1 MIKATC
7 YILKYDIRNTIYDI
21 LIKKGDELMVNEKR
35 LIESF
40 MELVRIDSISR
51 EERNL
56 ADFLIEKLEDLGLE
70 VIVDQAGERV
80 KSNSGNIIARLKG
93 NIKKATPI
101 MFSAHMDTVVP
112 GKNINPLLKGEKIVS
127 SGKTILGADD
137 KAAIAALLE
146 ALHII
151 KENNILCGD
160 IEIVFSICE
169 EIGLKGAKNLD
180 ISSLN
185 AQMGFVLDSG
195 GQVGEIVNSAPSQN
209 SLEIIIHGK
218 SAHAG
223 SNPEEGINAIQVAG
237 FALSRIKLGR
247 IDEETTT
254 NIGIISGGKATN
266 IVPDEVTLKGEV
278 RSRNEKKLEKYT
290 EQLKKIIDDT
300 AQEFK
305 AKAEVKINKE
315 YYCYNLSSDD
325 LVVRIAMKAA
335 KDIGLEPLLHPSGGG
350 SDANVFN
357 KKNFPSVDLA
367 IGMEKVHTVDEYI
380 LIKNLKNT
388 AEYVLSIINTIASGE
403 NLNE

>member
-1 MIKATC
+1 MQYAIQYTKEE
-7 YILKYDIRNTIYDI
+7 
-21 LIKKGDELMVNEKR
+21 GDKLMVNEKR
-35 LIESF
+35 LVESF

-70 VIVDQAGERV
+70 VIVDQAGEKA
-80 KSNSGNIIARLKG
+80 KSNSGNMIARLKG

-112 GKNINPLLKGEKIVS
+112 GKNIEPVCEGDKILS

-151 KENNILCGD
+151 KENNIPCGD

-195 GQVGEIVNSAPSQN
+195 GQVGEIISSAPSQN
-209 SLEIIIHGK
+209 SLKIIIHGK

-237 FALSRIKLGR
+237 FALSRMKLGR

-266 IVPDEVTLKGEV
+266 IIPDEVTLEGEV
-278 RSRNEKKLEKYT
+278 RSRNEEKLEKYT
-290 EQLKKIIDDT
+290 KKLKQIAEDT

-305 AKAEVKINKE
+305 TKAEVKINRE
-315 YYCYNLSSDD
+315 YYCYNLSTDD
-325 LVVRIAMKAA
+325 RVVKIAMKAA
-335 KDIGLEPLLHPSGGG
+335 KDMGLEPLLHPSGGG

-357 KKNFPSVDLA
+357 KKGFPSVDLA
-367 IGMEKVHTVDEYI
+367 IGMEKVHTLEEYI
-380 LIKNLKNT
+380 LIKELKNT
-388 AEYVLSIINTIASGE
+388 AKYIISIINTVASGE

>member
-1 MIKATC
+1 
-7 YILKYDIRNTIYDI
+7 
-21 LIKKGDELMVNEKR
+21 MVNEKR

-56 ADFLIEKLEDLGLE
+56 AIFLIKKLEDLGLE
-70 VIVDQAGERV
+70 IKVDQAGEKV
-80 KSNSGNIIARLKG
+80 KSDSGNIIARLKG
-93 NIKKATPI
+93 SVKKATPI

-112 GKNINPLLKGEKIVS
+112 GKNIKPICDGEKIVS
-127 SGKTILGADD
+127 DGKTILGADD

-151 KENNILCGD
+151 KEHNIPCGD

-169 EIGLKGAKNLD
+169 EIGLQGAKNLD

-185 AQMGFVLDSG
+185 ARMAFVLDCG
-195 GQVGEIVNSAPSQN
+195 GQVGEIINAAPSQN
-209 SLEIIIHGK
+209 SLKIIIHGK
-218 SAHAG
+218 AAHAG

-237 FALSRIKLGR
+237 FVLSRMKLGR

-266 IVPDEVTLKGEV
+266 IVPDKVTLEGEV
-278 RSRNEKKLEKYT
+278 RSRNEEKLEKYT
-290 EQLKKIIDDT
+290 EQLKKIAEDT
-300 AQEFK
+300 AQEFR
-305 AKAEVKINKE
+305 AKAEVKTNRE
-315 YYCYNLSSDD
+315 YYCYNLSADD
-325 LVVRIAMKAA
+325 RVVKIAMKAA
-335 KDIGLEPLLHPSGGG
+335 RDIGLQPELHPSGGG

-357 KKNFPSVDLA
+357 KKGFPSVDLA

-380 LIKNLKNT
+380 LVKSLKNT
-388 AEYVLSIINTIASGE
+388 VKYVLSIINTVTSGE
-403 NLNE
+403 N

>member
-1 MIKATC
+1 M
-7 YILKYDIRNTIYDI
+7 IRNI
-21 LIKKGDELMVNEKR
+21 LIKKGEKLMVNEKR
-35 LIESF
+35 LVESF

-51 EERNL
+51 EERDL

-70 VIVDQAGERV
+70 VIVDQAGEKA
-80 KSNSGNIIARLKG
+80 KSNCGNIIARFKG
-93 NIKKATPI
+93 NIKEVTPI

-112 GKNINPLLKGEKIVS
+112 GKNIEPVCEGDKILS

-151 KENNILCGD
+151 KEDNISCGD

-169 EIGLKGAKNLD
+169 EIGLLGAKNLD
-180 ISSLN
+180 ISSLTSQI
-185 AQMGFVLDSG
+185 AFVLDSG
-195 GQVGEIVNSAPSQN
+195 GPVGEIISAAPSQN
-209 SLEIIIHGK
+209 SLKIIIHGK

-237 FALSRIKLGR
+237 FALSRMKLGR

-266 IVPDEVTLKGEV
+266 IIPDEVILEGEV
-278 RSRNEKKLEKYT
+278 RSRNEEKLEKYT
-290 EQLKKIIDDT
+290 KILKQVVEDT

-305 AKAEVKINKE
+305 AKAEVIINRKF
-315 YYCYNLSSDD
+315 YCYNLSTDD
-325 LVVRIAMKAA
+325 RIVKIAMKAA
-335 KDIGLEPLLHPSGGG
+335 KDMGLEPLLRPSGGG

-357 KKNFPSVDLA
+357 KKGFPAVDLA

-380 LIKNLKNT
+380 LVKNLKNT
-388 AEYVLSIINTIASGE
+388 VEYVLSIINTVVSGE
-403 NLNE
+403 N

>member
-1 MIKATC
+1 
-7 YILKYDIRNTIYDI
+7 
-21 LIKKGDELMVNEKR
+21 MVNEKR
-35 LIESF
+35 LVESF
-40 MELVRIDSISR
+40 MELVKIDSISR

-70 VIVDQAGERV
+70 VIVDQAGEKV
-80 KSNSGNIIARLKG
+80 KSNCGNIIARFKG
-93 NIKKATPI
+93 NIKEVTPI

-112 GKNINPLLKGEKIVS
+112 GKNIEPVCEGDKILS

-151 KENNILCGD
+151 KEDNISCGD

-195 GQVGEIVNSAPSQN
+195 GQVGEIISAAPSQN
-209 SLEIIIHGK
+209 SLKIIIHGK

-237 FALSRIKLGR
+237 FALSRMKLGR

-266 IVPDEVTLKGEV
+266 IIPDEVTLEGEV
-278 RSRNEKKLEKYT
+278 RSRNEEKLEKYT
-290 EQLKKIIDDT
+290 KKLKQIAEDT
-300 AQEFK
+300 AKEFK
-305 AKAEVKINKE
+305 TKAEVKINRE
-315 YYCYNLSSDD
+315 YYCYNLSTDD
-325 LVVRIAMKAA
+325 RVVKIAMKAA
-335 KDIGLEPLLHPSGGG
+335 KDMGLEPLLHPSGGG

-357 KKNFPSVDLA
+357 KKGFPSVDLA

-380 LIKNLKNT
+380 LVKNLKNT
-388 AEYVLSIINTIASGE
+388 AEYVLSIINTVASGE

>member
-1 MIKATC
+1 
-7 YILKYDIRNTIYDI
+7 
-21 LIKKGDELMVNEKR
+21 MVNEKR

-56 ADFLIEKLEDLGLE
+56 ATFLIKKLEDLGLE
-70 VIVDQAGERV
+70 IKVDQAGEKV
-80 KSNSGNIIARLKG
+80 KSDSGNIIARLKG
-93 NIKKATPI
+93 SVKKATPI

-112 GKNINPLLKGEKIVS
+112 GKNIKPICDGEKIVS
-127 SGKTILGADD
+127 DGKTILGADD

-151 KENNILCGD
+151 KEHNIPCGD

-169 EIGLKGAKNLD
+169 EIGLHGAKNLD

-185 AQMGFVLDSG
+185 ARMAFVLDCG
-195 GQVGEIVNSAPSQN
+195 GQVGEIINAAPSQN
-209 SLEIIIHGK
+209 SLKIIIHGK
-218 SAHAG
+218 AAHAG

-237 FALSRIKLGR
+237 FVLSRMKLGR

-266 IVPDEVTLKGEV
+266 IVPDKVTLEGEV
-278 RSRNEKKLEKYT
+278 RSRNEEKLEKYT
-290 EQLKKIIDDT
+290 EQLKKIAEDT

-305 AKAEVKINKE
+305 AKAEVKTNRE
-315 YYCYNLSSDD
+315 YYCYNLSTDD
-325 LVVRIAMKAA
+325 RVVKIAMKAA
-335 KDIGLEPLLHPSGGG
+335 RDIGLQPELHPSGGG

-357 KKNFPSVDLA
+357 KKGFPSVDLA
-367 IGMEKVHTVDEYI
+367 IGMEKVHTVNEYI
-380 LIKNLKNT
+380 LVKSLKNT
-388 AEYVLSIINTIASGE
+388 VKYVLSIINTVTSGE
-403 NLNE
+403 N

>member
-1 MIKATC
+1 M
-7 YILKYDIRNTIYDI
+7 IRNI
-21 LIKKGDELMVNEKR
+21 LIKKGEKLMANEKR
-35 LIESF
+35 LVESF

-51 EERNL
+51 EERDL

-70 VIVDQAGERV
+70 VIVDQAGEKV
-80 KSNSGNIIARLKG
+80 KSNCGNIIARFKG
-93 NIKKATPI
+93 NIKEVTPI

-112 GKNINPLLKGEKIVS
+112 GKNIEPVCEGDKILS
-127 SGKTILGADD
+127 NGKTILGADD

-151 KENNILCGD
+151 KEKNILHGD
-160 IEIVFSICE
+160 IEILFTICE

-185 AQMGFVLDSG
+185 ARMAFVLDSG
-195 GQVGEIVNSAPSQN
+195 GPVGEIVSAAPSQN
-209 SLEIIIHGK
+209 SLKIIIHGK

-237 FALSRIKLGR
+237 FALSRMKLGR

-266 IVPDEVTLKGEV
+266 IIPDEVILEGEV
-278 RSRNEKKLEKYT
+278 RSRNEEKLEKYT
-290 EQLKKIIDDT
+290 KILKQVVEDT

-305 AKAEVKINKE
+305 AKAEVIINRE
-315 YYCYNLSSDD
+315 FYCYNLSTDD
-325 LVVRIAMKAA
+325 RIVKIAMKAA
-335 KDIGLEPLLHPSGGG
+335 KDMGLEPLLRPSGGG

-357 KKNFPSVDLA
+357 KKGFPSVDLA
-367 IGMEKVHTVDEYI
+367 IGMEKIHTVDEYI
-380 LIKNLKNT
+380 LVKNLKNT
-388 AEYVLSIINTIASGE
+388 VEYVLSIINTVVSGE
-403 NLNE
+403 N

>member
-1 MIKATC
+1 
-7 YILKYDIRNTIYDI
+7 
-21 LIKKGDELMVNEKR
+21 MVNGKR
-35 LIESF
+35 LVESF
-40 MELVRIDSISR
+40 MELVKIDSVSR
-51 EERNL
+51 EEKAVAN
-56 ADFLIEKLEDLGLE
+56 FLVKKLKDLGLE
-70 VIVDQAGERV
+70 VTVDRAGEKV

-93 NIKKATPI
+93 SVKKATPI

-112 GKNINPLLKGEKIVS
+112 GKNIKPICDGEKIVS
-127 SGKTILGADD
+127 GGETILGADD

-151 KENNILCGD
+151 KENNIPCGD

-169 EIGLKGAKNLD
+169 EIGLHGAKNLD
-180 ISSLN
+180 ISDLN
-185 AQMGFVLDSG
+185 ARMAFVLDCG
-195 GQVGEIVNSAPSQN
+195 GEVGEIISSAPSQN
-209 SLEIIIHGK
+209 SLKIIIHGK

-237 FALSRIKLGR
+237 FVLSRMKLGR

-266 IVPDEVTLKGEV
+266 IVPDKVTLEGEV
-278 RSRNEKKLEKYT
+278 RSRNEEKLEKYT
-290 EQLKKIIDDT
+290 EQLKKIAEDT

-305 AKAEVKINKE
+305 AKAEVKINRE
-315 YYCYNLSSDD
+315 YYCYNLSADD
-325 LVVRIAMKAA
+325 QVVKIAMKAA
-335 KDIGLEPLLHPSGGG
+335 KDMGLEPELHPSGGG

-357 KKNFPSVDLA
+357 KKGFPSVDLA

-380 LIKNLKNT
+380 LVKNLKNT
-388 AEYVLSIINTIASGE
+388 AKYILSIINTVTSGE

>member
-1 MIKATC
+1 M
-7 YILKYDIRNTIYDI
+7 IRNI
-21 LIKKGDELMVNEKR
+21 LIKKGEKLMVNEKR
-35 LIESF
+35 LVESF

-51 EERNL
+51 EERDL

-70 VIVDQAGERV
+70 VIVDQAGEKV
-80 KSNSGNIIARLKG
+80 KSNCGNIIARFKG
-93 NIKKATPI
+93 NIKEVTPI

-112 GKNINPLLKGEKIVS
+112 GKNIEPVCEGDKILS

-151 KENNILCGD
+151 KEKNILHGD
-160 IEIVFSICE
+160 IEILFTICE

-185 AQMGFVLDSG
+185 ARMAFVLDSG
-195 GQVGEIVNSAPSQN
+195 GPVGEIVSAAPSQN
-209 SLEIIIHGK
+209 SLKIIIHGK

-237 FALSRIKLGR
+237 FALSRMKLGR

-266 IVPDEVTLKGEV
+266 IIPDEVILEGEV
-278 RSRNEKKLEKYT
+278 RSRNEEKLEKYT
-290 EQLKKIIDDT
+290 KILKQVVEDT

-305 AKAEVKINKE
+305 AKAEVIINRE
-315 YYCYNLSSDD
+315 FYCYNLSTDD
-325 LVVRIAMKAA
+325 RIVKIAMKAA
-335 KDIGLEPLLHPSGGG
+335 KDMGLEPLLRPSGGG

-357 KKNFPSVDLA
+357 KKGFPSVDLA

-380 LIKNLKNT
+380 LVKNLKNT
-388 AEYVLSIINTIASGE
+388 VEYVLSIINTVVSGE
-403 NLNE
+403 N

>member
-1 MIKATC
+1 
-7 YILKYDIRNTIYDI
+7 
-21 LIKKGDELMVNEKR
+21 MVNEKR
-35 LIESF
+35 LVESF
-40 MELVRIDSISR
+40 MELVKIDSISR

-70 VIVDQAGERV
+70 VIVDQAGEKV
-80 KSNSGNIIARLKG
+80 KSNCGNIIARFKG
-93 NIKKATPI
+93 NIKEVTPI

-112 GKNINPLLKGEKIVS
+112 GKNIEPVCEGDKILS

-151 KENNILCGD
+151 KEDNISCGD

-169 EIGLKGAKNLD
+169 EIGLLGAKNLD

-195 GQVGEIVNSAPSQN
+195 GQVGEIISAAPSQN
-209 SLEIIIHGK
+209 SLKIIIHGK

-237 FALSRIKLGR
+237 FALSRMKLGR

-266 IVPDEVTLKGEV
+266 IIPDEVTLEGEV
-278 RSRNEKKLEKYT
+278 RSRNEEKLEKYT
-290 EQLKKIIDDT
+290 KKLKQIAEDT

-305 AKAEVKINKE
+305 TKAEVKINRE
-315 YYCYNLSSDD
+315 YYCYNLSTDD
-325 LVVRIAMKAA
+325 RVVKIAMKAA
-335 KDIGLEPLLHPSGGG
+335 KDMGLEPLLHPSGGG

-357 KKNFPSVDLA
+357 KKGFPSVDLA
-367 IGMEKVHTVDEYI
+367 IGIEKVHTVDEYI
-380 LIKNLKNT
+380 LVKNLKNT
-388 AEYVLSIINTIASGE
+388 VEYVLSIINTVASGE

>member
-1 MIKATC
+1 
-7 YILKYDIRNTIYDI
+7 
-21 LIKKGDELMVNEKR
+21 MVNEKR

-40 MELVRIDSISR
+40 MELVKIDSISR
-51 EERNL
+51 EEKNL

-70 VIVDQAGERV
+70 VIIDQAGEKV
-80 KSNSGNIIARLKG
+80 KSNSGNLIARLKG

-151 KENNILCGD
+151 KENNIPCGD
-160 IEIVFSICE
+160 IEILFTICE
-169 EIGLKGAKNLD
+169 EIGLLGAKNLD
-180 ISSLN
+180 VSSLN
-185 AQMGFVLDSG
+185 AQIGFVLDSG
-195 GQVGEIVNSAPSQN
+195 GQVGKIIDAAPSQN

-237 FALSRIKLGR
+237 FALSRMKLGR

-254 NIGIISGGKATN
+254 NIGLISGGKATN
-266 IVPDEVTLKGEV
+266 IVPDKVTLKGEV

-290 EQLKKIIDDT
+290 EQLKKIIGDT

-305 AKAEVKINKE
+305 AKAEVKVNKE
-315 YYCYNLSSDD
+315 YFCYNLSPGDQAVS
-325 LVVRIAMKAA
+325 IAVKAA
-335 KDIGLEPLLHPSGGG
+335 KNIGLQPSLGPSGGG

-357 KKNFPSVDLA
+357 KKGFPAVDLA
-367 IGMEKVHTVDEYI
+367 IGMEKVHTLEEYI
-380 LIKNLKNT
+380 LIKELKNT
-388 AEYVLSIINTIASGE
+388 TEYILSIINTVASGE
-403 NLNE
+403 N